1 MPDMNW
7 MFHGVIVSW
16 KLPACD
22 GCDHQRM
29 NPSGQQNDA
38 LHCGALVTA
47 SW

>member
-1 MPDMNW
+1 MPERNW
-7 MFHGVIVSW
+7 TFHGVIVSW

-29 NPSGQQNDA
+29 KPSGQQNDA